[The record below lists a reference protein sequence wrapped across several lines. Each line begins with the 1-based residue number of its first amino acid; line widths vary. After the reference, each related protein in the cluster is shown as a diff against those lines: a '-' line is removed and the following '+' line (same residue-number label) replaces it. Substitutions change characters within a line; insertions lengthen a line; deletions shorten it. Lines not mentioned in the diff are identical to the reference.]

1 MKRTVLAILV
11 ALSAV
16 AADPVTCNNLKT
28 MYQDSICCDNPN
40 NNINCT
46 HTLSIG
52 GPELSL
58 SDDGV
63 LTLNPTQI
71 AGVKGE
77 KGDTGAQG
85 VKGEKGDTGDT
96 AALNGGIYSVTT
108 ETCASHGYDIPTSV
122 AECEAAAVALGLS
135 DVVVNSPH
143 TGSWSS
149 DSPGCYLHS
158 SGHLIYNTLTTST
171 VSCSST
177 NECVCQTP
185 SLVAAAVAANTAAIA
200 ANSAA
205 VAANSAVAAVAANT
219 AAIAANSAAV
229 AANSAALNDGGL
241 YSIDTGTCASHGYG
255 VITSI
260 AECEAAAVA
269 VGWSS
274 ATVDSILSSSGWP
287 PGCWFMG
294 GVLHYNTLLTSTKA
308 CGASVS
314 CACQTASGEIYA
326 AITANSAATAANSVA
341 IAAAAALN
349 DVKNYVNLAT
359 GTCGD
364 YAAAAITSSDECTT
378 AAEALGWS
386 TFAQKKTYT
395 EKTSEQCSNLYGESS
410 ITSIADCEQAAV
422 ALGFDDVVVDSWATV
437 SSSNS
442 PPGCYLHSSGVLAYN
457 TITTSTIK
465 CSSTFKCACSIPC
478 QSGTYQDE
486 DDPSMCKSSSYDNE
500 SSNDNDYLF
509 IRLTQAG
516 QCVDYLA
523 TRLESIE
530 ECAVAATALGWSD
543 AIFRVSTLSWPPGC
557 YQTVLDWTYLTYFN
571 VAQTSAAECNS
582 GSVGNCACKVG
593 DPVTS
598 INTTN
603 FPPGCFQ
610 HTNGFLV
617 YNSHPLN
624 PLARECKP
632 EHGISNCACKA
643 TIDSAIRI
651 NSAAII
657 AVTTSTVGAQGVQGV
672 QGDKGDTGLT
682 GATGAPGD
690 TGLTGATGA
699 QGAQGAQGDQ
709 GVQGPVGA
717 QGVKGDTGDTA
728 AGTAANTA
736 AIADNS
742 VAITALNDGGF
753 GSFTTGTCASHGYG
767 AITTTAECEAAAVA
781 LGWSDVV
788 ADSAN
793 TGSTS
798 VWPPGCF
805 LITNGILAYNT
816 LTTSTTSCSSTY
828 KCACQKSLVAAV
840 AANSAAIGIVTL
852 KTHMISYIPTN
863 VLPYFK
869 YQISN
874 RLRINAGLYIGG
886 SLYTADFIQAAH
898 VLHWKGV
905 AYQDHTATWRT
916 RVGSYSYIFAGQ
928 IGLDVENGIVANN
941 YFHNSDRRIKR
952 DIVDAD
958 TGELLAKLNQLSM
971 RKYGYIA
978 QGNDSE
984 TTIGWIAQ
992 EVADVDAT
1000 YVNKV
1005 TKAIPDI
1012 GGIAVIVT
1020 TGEGETTVRLT
1031 GVAIEVG
1038 EKLQVNSAKGAI
1050 TVTVTSVAEDL
1061 VTFDREIAEEESESG
1076 IDENGDEVAR
1086 VIQIYGHVVDDF
1098 HTLDKGRLLAT
1109 AVGAVQE
1116 LSTRLAT
1123 AVGAVQELSTRLAAL
1138 EARLAALE

>member
-1 MKRTVLAILV
+1 MYKTYNTKILFKYPLNTKMKRSVLAIMV

-63 LTLNPTQI
+63 LTLNTTQI
-71 AGVKGE
+71 AGVK
-77 KGDTGAQG
+77 
-85 VKGEKGDTGDT
+85 
-96 AALNGGIYSVTT
+96 
-108 ETCASHGYDIPTSV
+108 
-122 AECEAAAVALGLS
+122 
-135 DVVVNSPH
+135 
-143 TGSWSS
+143 
-149 DSPGCYLHS
+149 
-158 SGHLIYNTLTTST
+158 
-171 VSCSST
+171 
-177 NECVCQTP
+177 
-185 SLVAAAVAANTAAIA
+185 AAIT
-200 ANSAA
+200 AN
-205 VAANSAVAAVAANT
+205 
-219 AAIAANSAAV
+219 
-229 AANSAALNDGGL
+229 LD
-241 YSIDTGTCASHGYG
+241 
-255 VITSI
+255 
-260 AECEAAAVA
+260 
-269 VGWSS
+269 
-274 ATVDSILSSSGWP
+274 
-287 PGCWFMG
+287 
-294 GVLHYNTLLTSTKA
+294 
-308 CGASVS
+308 
-314 CACQTASGEIYA
+314 
-326 AITANSAATAANSVA
+326 AITANSAAIAHAANSVA
-341 IAAAAALN
+341 IADNSAVAALN

-386 TFAQKKTYT
+386 TFAQKQVQYT
-395 EKTSEQCSNLYGESS
+395 SKQATQCSDLSGGSY
-410 ITSIADCEQAAV
+410 ITSIAECEQAAV
-422 ALGFDDVVVDSWATV
+422 ALGFDDVVVDSDNTAYGSRPDW
-437 SSSNS
+437 
-442 PPGCYLHSSGVLAYN
+442 PPGCSHHSSGVLVYN
-457 TITTSTIK
+457 TILRRSTAD
-465 CSSTFKCACSIPC
+465 CSGFYKCACSITLC

-486 DDPSMCKSSSYDNE
+486 NDPSMCKSSSYDNE

-516 QCVDYLA
+516 QCVDYPGA
-523 TRLESIE
+523 RLESITTKE
-530 ECAVAATALGWSD
+530 ECEAAAVALGWSHVYSMSQTQ
-543 AIFRVSTLSWPPGC
+543 FPPGC
-557 YQTVLDWTYLTYFN
+557 FQHRIGTTYFN
-571 VAQTSAAECNS
+571 VAQTSTGQCNTAPS
-582 GSVGNCACKVG
+582 GAVGNCACKVG
-593 DPVTS
+593 DRLTS

-610 HTNGFLV
+610 HNGFLV

-672 QGDKGDTGLT
+672 KGVKGNTGAPGAPGNKGDTGLT
-682 GATGAPGD
+682 GATGA
-690 TGLTGATGA
+690 T
-699 QGAQGAQGDQ
+699 GAQGAQGDQ

-728 AGTAANTA
+728 AGTA
-736 AIADNS
+736 DNS
-742 VAITALNDGGF
+742 VAITANSVAITANTAALGGFEVVTSGTCNHPITTKEECDAVASSLGLSDINGFTTDVAAIYTTYWPAGCIIYRENRYYNIIGSTHIDCSSSKTCVCKIPGLVAAVAANSAALNDGRF
-753 GSFTTGTCASHGYG
+753 GSLTAGKCASHGYG
-767 AITTTAECEAAAVA
+767 VITTAAECEAAAVA

-788 ADSAN
+788 VDSGD
-793 TGSTS
+793 TGSWS
-798 VWPPGCF
+798 YDPPGCF
-805 LITNGILAYNT
+805 LYSDGKLYVNT
-816 LTTSTTSCSSTY
+816 LTTSTTSCESSS
-828 KCACQKSLVAAV
+828 KCACQTPSLVAVV
-840 AANSAAIGIVTL
+840 ATL
-852 KTHMISYIPTN
+852 YGKFAPN
-863 VLPYFK
+863 GRLEVQQGA
-869 YQISN
+869 QI
-874 RLRINAGLYIGG
+874 YGG
-886 SLYTADFIQAAH
+886 LYTATFVQAAH
-898 VLHWKGV
+898 VLR
-905 AYQDHTATWRT
+905 YYTNTYDNQATWRT
-916 RVGSYSYIFAGQ
+916 LENGYAGGEFAGQ
-928 IGLDVENGIVANN
+928 IGLDVENAIVANN

-1116 LSTRLAT
+1116 LSTRLA
-1123 AVGAVQELSTRLAAL
+1123 AL

>member
-63 LTLNPTQI
+63 LTLNTTQI
-71 AGVKGE
+71 AGVKGD
-77 KGDTGAQG
+77 KGERGERGSPGAVGAQG
-85 VKGEKGDTGDT
+85 VKGDTGDT
-96 AALNGGIYSVTT
+96 AA
-108 ETCASHGYDIPTSV
+108 A
-122 AECEAAAVALGLS
+122 
-135 DVVVNSPH
+135 
-143 TGSWSS
+143 
-149 DSPGCYLHS
+149 
-158 SGHLIYNTLTTST
+158 T
-171 VSCSST
+171 V
-177 NECVCQTP
+177 
-185 SLVAAAVAANTAAIA
+185 AIA
-200 ANSAA
+200 EN
-205 VAANSAVAAVAANT
+205 
-219 AAIAANSAAV
+219 
-229 AANSAALNDGGL
+229 
-241 YSIDTGTCASHGYG
+241 
-255 VITSI
+255 
-260 AECEAAAVA
+260 
-269 VGWSS
+269 
-274 ATVDSILSSSGWP
+274 
-287 PGCWFMG
+287 F
-294 GVLHYNTLLTSTKA
+294 
-308 CGASVS
+308 
-314 CACQTASGEIYA
+314 A
-326 AITANSAATAANSVA
+326 AITANSDAIADNSAAAALNDVNVNLAFNLATDTAADTAANSDA
-341 IAAAAALN
+341 IADNSAAIADNSAAIADNSALN
-349 DVKNYVNLAT
+349 DVKNYVNLDT

-437 SSSNS
+437 SSPNS
-442 PPGCYLHSSGVLAYN
+442 PPGCYLHSSGNLIYN
-457 TITTSTIK
+457 TLTTSTVS

-516 QCVDYLA
+516 QCVDYSA

-530 ECAVAATALGWSD
+530 ECAVAARALGWSD
-543 AIFRVSTLSWPPGC
+543 AIFRVSTLFWPPGC
-557 YQTVLDWTYLTYFN
+557 YQTVLDSTYLTYFN
-571 VAQTSAAECNS
+571 VAHTSAAECNS
-582 GSVGNCACKVG
+582 AYFDNVGNCACKVG

-610 HTNGFLV
+610 RNGHLV

-657 AVTTSTVGAQGVQGV
+657 ALTTSTVGAQGVKGDTGAPGIKGDTGLTGAPGATGATGAQGV
-672 QGDKGDTGLT
+672 QGVKGDTGLTGAPGIKGDTGLT
-682 GATGAPGD
+682 GATGA
-690 TGLTGATGA
+690 T
-699 QGAQGAQGDQ
+699 GAQGAQGDQ

-728 AGTAANTA
+728 AGTA
-736 AIADNS
+736 DNS
-742 VAITALNDGGF
+742 VAITANSVAITANSAALNDGGF
-753 GSFTTGTCASHGYG
+753 FSITTGTCASHGYG
-767 AITTTAECEAAAVA
+767 AITAAECEAAAVA
-781 LGWSDVV
+781 LGWSDVDAGTV
-788 ADSAN
+788 SY
-793 TGSTS
+793 SYY
-798 VWPPGCF
+798 PPGC
-805 LITNGILAYNT
+805 ILHSSGNLYHNT
-816 LTTSTTSCSSTY
+816 LTTSTTSCSNNAFT
-828 KCACQKSLVAAV
+828 CACQTPSLVAAV
-840 AANSAAIGIVTL
+840 AANSAALNDAPNGRLEVQQGA
-852 KTHMISYIPTN
+852 
-863 VLPYFK
+863 
-869 YQISN
+869 QI
-874 RLRINAGLYIGG
+874 YGG
-886 SLYTADFIQAAH
+886 LYTADFKQAAH
-898 VLHWKGV
+898 VLHWGDWG
-905 AYQDHTATWRT
+905 DHTAVWRT
-916 RVGSYSYIFAGQ
+916 KVGGFSGTAFAGQ
-928 IGLDVENGIVANN
+928 IGLDVENAIVANN

-1012 GGIAVIVT
+1012 GGIVVIVT

-1116 LSTRLAT
+1116 LSTRLA
-1123 AVGAVQELSTRLAAL
+1123 AL